1 MNNISKTIIFF
12 GTDDFSAVSLR
23 SLIEA
28 GYKIAAVVTKP
39 DSKSGRGQHL
49 TPPPVKLI
57 ANDHKIPVWQ
67 PQKVSEIEPEI
78 KKIGQVAGVLASYG
92 KIIPQSTISLFNPGI
107 INIHPSLLPIYRGPS
122 PIESAISNQDK
133 QTGVSIM
140 QLTEK
145 MDAGPIYGQIIH
157 ELSGLETAPELYQTL
172 AGAGSALL
180 MNLLPFILD
189 GSLQPVSQ
197 DEAAATYCQ
206 LLNKFDAWIRFDE
219 IDADV
224 AEAQIRAQLIFPK
237 SKTQI
242 LGHDVIITKSHIS
255 NDQKS
260 RLDIECRDGRYLSI
274 DELIAPNG
282 RKMSGEAFLN
292 GYSNK

>member
-180 MNLLPFILD
+180 MNMLPFILD

>member
-107 INIHPSLLPIYRGPS
+107 INIHPSLLPVYRGPS

>member
-219 IDADV
+219 IDADA